1 MGGGPQKR
9 MQNKR
14 SLVMGGGQTV
24 NQKSISF
31 IQRQSI
37 EDNEAQEVFTKARN
51 NNANAD
57 FVNQES
63 EDEQRY
69 SDLDDSYS
77 DDDYDKIPIDENKLR
92 EFLDSMQQNSLSE
105 MNQLQEEQQRLENQ
119 EKDTLEKI
127 KAK

>member
-37 EDNEAQEVFTKARN
+37 EDNEAQEVFNKARN
-51 NNANAD
+51 NTNAD

-69 SDLDDSYS
+69 SDFDDSYS
-77 DDDYDKIPIDENKLR
+77 DDDYSNIPIDENKLR
-92 EFLDSMQQNSLSE
+92 EFLDSMQ
-105 MNQLQEEQQRLENQ
+105 
-119 EKDTLEKI
+119 
-127 KAK
+127 